1 MSKVKYLVGRIKNM
15 NFKKMFDTIDD
26 IHNRT
31 DKSKIFLFFDMIICA
46 IRYQSGYVD
55 YLLFEMWDLNSKE
68 RKTVLT
74 RGKNNIFVRYYNNK
88 NYNHIFLN
96 NLFHKPY
103 LFPKAFG
110 FQVYLY
116 NLITTLEK

>member
-46 IRYQSGYVD
+46 IKYQSGYVD
-55 YLLFEMWDLNSKE
+55 YLLFEMWNLNLQKLGVEFSFS
-68 RKTVLT
+68 
-74 RGKNNIFVRYYNNK
+74 NDYN
-88 NYNHIFLN
+88 
-96 NLFHKPY
+96 
-103 LFPKAFG
+103 
-110 FQVYLY
+110 
-116 NLITTLEK
+116 TTLMMFMWK

>member
-46 IRYQSGYVD
+46 IKYQSGYVD
-55 YLLFEMWDLNSKE
+55 YLLFEMWNLNSKE

-74 RGKNNIFVRYYNNK
+74 RGKNNIFYQ
-88 NYNHIFLN
+88 
-96 NLFHKPY
+96 
-103 LFPKAFG
+103 
-110 FQVYLY
+110 QVTFYPL
-116 NLITTLEK
+116 LILVCGERKLIHYEKH